1 MAGHSKWANIRH
13 RKAGQDA
20 RRGKIFTKLIREITV
35 AARHGGEKIED
46 NPRLRAAV
54 DKALA
59 ANMTK
64 DTIDRA
70 ISRGAGNQDSDS
82 LEELVYEGYGPNG
95 VAVMLETMTDNR
107 NRTVADVRH
116 CFSKSGGN
124 LGTDGSVA
132 YLFNRTG
139 VLSFPVGS
147 DEEALMEVALEAGA
161 HDLVTNEDGSLEIHT
176 PFEQFGRVRDALE
189 AAGLAPDS
197 AEVTMLATSQVELNL
212 EEAQQLLRLVDQLED
227 LDDVQN
233 VYSNAHISSEVQ
245 AALQS
250 E

>member
-35 AARHGGEKIED
+35 AARHGGDRVED

-54 DKALA
+54 DKALG
-59 ANMTK
+59 ANMTR

-70 ISRGAGNQDSDS
+70 IARGAGNQDSDN

-95 VAVMLETMTDNR
+95 VAVLLETMTDNR
-107 NRTVADVRH
+107 NRTVAEVRH
-116 CFSKSGGN
+116 CFSKAGGN

-132 YLFNRTG
+132 YLFNRCG
-139 VLSFPVGS
+139 VLSYPAGS
-147 DEEALMEVALEAGA
+147 DEEKLMEVALEAGA
-161 HDLVTNEDGSLEIHT
+161 DDLVTNDDGSIEVHT
-176 PFEQFGRVRDALE
+176 PFEQFGRVKDALE
-189 AAGLAPDS
+189 QAGLAPES
-197 AEVTMLATSQVELNL
+197 AEVTMLATTEVELSL
-212 EEAQQLLRLVDQLED
+212 EEAEQLLRLVDQLEE

-233 VYSNAHISSEVQ
+233 VYSNAHISADVQ

-250 E
+250 